1 MKHLMDRLR
10 AEYDVVIMD
19 TPPILPVTDA
29 VVASSLADGVI
40 LVVQAAKTRSGE
52 VRHAQE
58 VLEAAHTNLL
68 GVVLNRARR
77 RVNDYYYT
85 RTYGA
90 YSTEPAKPEETLT
103 ES

>member
-1 MKHLMDRLR
+1 
-10 AEYDVVIMD
+10 
-19 TPPILPVTDA
+19 
-29 VVASSLADGVI
+29 VASSLTDGVI
-40 LVVQAAKTRSGE
+40 LVVQAGRTRSGE

-58 VLEAAHTNLL
+58 VLEAAHANLL

-90 YSTEPAKPEETLT
+90 YSAEPAKPEE
-103 ES
+103 ESAGS

>member
-10 AEYDVVIMD
+10 EEYDVIIMD
-19 TPPILPVTDA
+19 TPPILLVTDA
-29 VVASSLADGVI
+29 VVTSSLADGVI
-40 LVVQAAKTRSGE
+40 LVLQAGRTRSGE

-58 VLEAAHTNLL
+58 VLQEAHANLL

-85 RTYGA
+85 HTYGA
-90 YSTEPAKPEETLT
+90 YSTEAAKPEE
-103 ES
+103 SQA